1 MKRQTKKQV
10 LSCLLA
16 VSLAVPVISACHNS
30 AENTAAVSNEAIG
43 YDPEEAVKDFE
54 LGELNDLEKDYTI
67 EVGYNNCD
75 HMVACIIAQEAGIYE
90 ALGLD
95 VNLTKTAE
103 IINGL
108 SSGQM
113 DAGYQGVEG
122 SILAAN
128 QGAPIFMAAAN
139 HLGGSRYFVASN
151 DIQDP
156 QDLLGK
162 TLAITAEGEIDPEWI
177 TWSNKLG
184 IPNESSAYNVV
195 SMGQQDAM
203 FALKAGQIDGFTC

>member
-1 MKRQTKKQV
+1 MKKR
-10 LSCLLA
+10 LLACLLA
-16 VSLAVPVISACHNS
+16 FSLLTPVLSACHNS
-30 AENTAAVSNEAIG
+30 GTETAAVSNEAIG

-54 LGELNDLEKDYTI
+54 FGELNDTEKNYTI

-75 HMVACIIAQEAGIYE
+75 HMVACIIAQEAGIYD
-90 ALGLD
+90 ALGLK

-156 QDLLGK
+156 SDLEGK

>member
-1 MKRQTKKQV
+1 MKRQSKKQV

-103 IINGL
+103 IIK
-108 SSGQM
+108 
-113 DAGYQGVEG
+113 
-122 SILAAN
+122 
-128 QGAPIFMAAAN
+128 GAPIFMAAAN

-162 TLAITAEGEIDPEWI
+162 TLAITAQGEIDPEWI